1 LQTRAN
7 SLGPNVHNKAS
18 VSVQQL
24 AMRITELQNELT
36 MDLDVTPATSVMSLF
51 QQTNQQ
57 IFSGWKN
64 ELHINEKYH
73 LGTLAFSVLSLL
85 MCRQHAAIY

>member
-1 LQTRAN
+1 VSQNCELKGTELLSKGN
-7 SLGPNVHNKAS
+7 SE
-18 VSVQQL
+18 
-24 AMRITELQNELT
+24 MRITELQNELT
-36 MDLDVTPATSVMSLF
+36 MDLDVTPAASMMNLF

-73 LGTLAFSVLSLL
+73 LGMLYLIPRL
-85 MCRQHAAIY
+85 I